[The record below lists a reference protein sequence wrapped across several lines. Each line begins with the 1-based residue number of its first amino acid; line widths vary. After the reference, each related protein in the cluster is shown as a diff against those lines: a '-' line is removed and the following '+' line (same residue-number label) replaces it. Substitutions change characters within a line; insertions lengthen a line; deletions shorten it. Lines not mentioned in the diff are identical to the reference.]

1 MLAASSILFP
11 TDFSPSSQRAFDI
24 CVLLA
29 RATGASVCIVHAFD
43 DPEITDPVF
52 RKRVLTRR
60 AKEAES
66 VLQELVERT
75 SDDDLEV
82 HSRLHVGLPSDEAI
96 LQEADARSAD
106 LIVLGAYGRRGLRD
120 YDIGPTARM
129 VLRHASCPVL
139 TVKGDT
145 DAHAQMESTAQ
156 VESAFPRVLI
166 PTDFSEPSRIA
177 LDYASD
183 VCDLF
188 QSTAV
193 VLHVVEEFVPPA
205 IYGLDVNP
213 IRSMS
218 EKIEERARAEMERI
232 TAGFASKG
240 IAVQHQVAMGHAPSE
255 IISFVETKEIDL
267 VVIASRGSRLERF
280 VIGSVADKV
289 VLGAPCSVLTLKPK

>member
-1 MLAASSILFP
+1 M
-11 TDFSPSSQRAFDI
+11 
-24 CVLLA
+24 
-29 RATGASVCIVHAFD
+29 
-43 DPEITDPVF
+43 
-52 RKRVLTRR
+52 
-60 AKEAES
+60 
-66 VLQELVERT
+66 
-75 SDDDLEV
+75 
-82 HSRLHVGLPSDEAI
+82 
-96 LQEADARSAD
+96 
-106 LIVLGAYGRRGLRD
+106 
-120 YDIGPTARM
+120 
-129 VLRHASCPVL
+129 
-139 TVKGDT
+139 
-145 DAHAQMESTAQ
+145 
-156 VESAFPRVLI
+156 LI

-183 VCDLF
+183 VCVLF

-280 VIGSVADKV
+280 VLGSVADKV
-289 VLGAPCSVLTLKPK
+289 VLGAPCSVLTLKPT